1 MRLTIATAGSRG
13 DVQPYL
19 ALGRGLAR
27 AGYAVTIATHEEF
40 RDAVAAQGLGFRLVV
55 GDPRGMIASAAGQRW
70 LASGRNLFAFVRE
83 LRRLAE
89 PLVDRMLADYA
100 AAVDEADVVLC
111 AALAVPAWH
120 AAERRGIPAAMAML
134 QPLTPTTAFPAMG
147 APPGLGPGWMR
158 RLTHLLAEQ
167 MLWQPIRGRV
177 NRWRRESLG
186 LPDEW
191 RRGPGA
197 RMRRLGVPI
206 LYGFSPHVVPPPRDW
221 PASVHVTG
229 WWTLD
234 APADYAPPP
243 HLARF
248 LDEGPAPVYVGF
260 GSMTPQDADALTAL
274 VLDAVARAGAA
285 TGDGAHDGE
294 PLRVVLLRGW
304 GGLGAG
310 ALPPWACVVND
321 VPHAWLLPRMAAIVH
336 HGGAGTTGAA
346 LRAGVPSIVVPLF
359 ADQPFW
365 GERVH
370 ALGVGPPPIM
380 RPTLT
385 AERLAA
391 ALRIALGDSAMRER
405 AARLG
410 AALRAED
417 GIAAAVAVV
426 DRLTGRDS
434 GVRRASVA

>member
-27 AGYAVTIATHEEF
+27 AGYLVTIATHEEF
-40 RDAVAAQGLGFRLVV
+40 RGAVEAQGLRFRPVA
-55 GDPRGMIASAAGQRW
+55 GDPRGMIESEAGQRW
-70 LASGRNLFAFVRE
+70 LASGRNIFAFVRE

-100 AAVDEADVVLC
+100 AAVEEADVVLC

-134 QPLTPTTAFPAMG
+134 QPLTPTSAFPAMG

-158 RLTHLLAEQ
+158 RLTHHLAEQ

-177 NRWRRESLG
+177 NRWRRDTLG

-197 RMRRLGVPI
+197 RMRRLGVPV
-206 LYGFSPHVVPPPRDW
+206 LYGFSRHVVPPPSDW
-221 PASVHVTG
+221 PASVQVTG

-234 APADYAPPP
+234 PPADYTPPA

-248 LDEGPAPVYVGF
+248 LDEGPPPVYVGF
-260 GSMTPQDADALTAL
+260 GSMTPVDAEALTAT
-274 VLDAVARAGAA
+274 VLDAVGRVGARA
-285 TGDGAHDGE
+285 
-294 PLRVVLLRGW
+294 VLLRGW
-304 GGLGAG
+304 GGLGDAKSG
-310 ALPPWACVVND
+310 ALPAWACRAAD
-321 VPHAWLLPRMAAIVH
+321 VPHSWLLPRMAAVVH

-346 LRAGVPSIVVPLF
+346 LRSGAPSIVVPLF

-365 GERVH
+365 GERVR
-370 ALGVGPPPIM
+370 ALGVGPRPIM
-380 RPTLT
+380 RPALT
-385 AERLAA
+385 AECLAS
-391 ALRIALGDSAMRER
+391 ALAQALGDAGMRER

-417 GIAAAVAVV
+417 GVATAVAVV

-434 GVRRASVA
+434 GARRASVA